1 MHEGDADSAAAT
13 VRRYFESLRNAEP
26 LAPFFADDP
35 DVVKYGLSERLVG
48 DEVQTGLRE
57 QTETTRDWAVES
69 RALRV
74 TERDAHA
81 WFSDQV
87 FMGWTDVERRIR
99 YEFETR
105 WSGTLERRTGGE
117 VDPDGE
123 WRFVGMHVS
132 REAERSEASERA
144 SGVLASEASQ
154 RSEDERS
161 ESSGDAASNEEAL

>member
-1 MHEGDADSAAAT
+1 MDEGDADSAAAT
-13 VRRYFESLRNAEP
+13 VRRYYESLREGEP

-48 DEVQTGLRE
+48 DEVQSGLRE
-57 QTETTRDWAVES
+57 QTERTEGWTVES

-87 FMGWTDVERRIR
+87 FMGWTDAERRIR

-105 WSGTLERRTGGE
+105 WSGTLERRSDGE
-117 VDPDGE
+117 PAADGE

-132 REAERSEASERA
+132 TT
-144 SGVLASEASQ
+144 
-154 RSEDERS
+154 
-161 ESSGDAASNEEAL
+161 EAL